1 MNVLDSKRELMKR
14 PELLVFN
21 LFLLLCVA
29 SCGGFKSH
37 TNAKIMDEILKT
49 DMSHRLIMP
58 DTILV
63 EPDYDS
69 GTEEFLFNEK
79 AFKPRWFE
87 PIGFRGSD
95 CQRFYIHYDS
105 VWHKGNGVYRV
116 EGRTRYKDTIRLF
129 SGKIWLDSLQLYDN
143 DWMPK
148 NCCSGFLY
156 GHYEFEEDRFSGGGF
171 LSGKMR
177 IGFAK
182 VNGLFYYDA
191 TELVSDGY
199 ENSQYEGIWS
209 SGTDISVWEKCN
221 WGDFRIPDSKA
232 LDIGAGE
239 FSPCTEYLERG
250 WRIYTYCSED
260 NDSLQKLCKSDKQWF
275 AHDNDWFVPY
285 SCKLQRYFNEY
296 GCEDKHPSAKVV
308 LAVIPASDEEFGIW
322 YDIAEGTSVGD
333 RYLWPRII
341 DYARADSTGIMFAYM
356 RMGEFSDGYI
366 AEGVFDDY
374 IELRKAYPTLFDQY
388 RKQLSTRWNETFDEW
403 EKEYGD

>member
-21 LFLLLCVA
+21 LFLLLCVT

-95 CQRFYIHYDS
+95 CLRFYIHYDS

-129 SGKIWLDSLQLYDN
+129 SGQLWLDSVRLYDN

-148 NCCSGFLY
+148 NACSGFLY
-156 GHYEFEEDRFSGGGF
+156 GHYEYEENEFSGGGF
-171 LSGKMR
+171 LSGRMR

-182 VNGLFYYDA
+182 MNGRFYYDA
-191 TELVSDGY
+191 TNLIADGY

-209 SGTDISVWEKCN
+209 SRTDISVEEKCN

-239 FSPCTEYLERG
+239 FSPCSEYLERG
-250 WRIYTYCSED
+250 WRVYTYSWEN
-260 NDSLQKLCKSDKQWF
+260 NDSLRALFQADKQWF
-275 AHDNDWFVPY
+275 THDNDWFVPY
-285 SCKLQRYFNEY
+285 SCKLQRYFMEY
-296 GCEDKHPSAKVV
+296 GCEDKHPSAKLV
-308 LAVIPASDEEFGIW
+308 LAVIPTNEEEYHIW
-322 YDIAEGTSVGD
+322 YDMTEGTLEGD
-333 RYLWPRII
+333 RYLWPRIVE
-341 DYARADSTGIMFAYM
+341 YAQADSTGIMFAYM
-356 RMGEFSDGYI
+356 RMGEFSDGYVS
-366 AEGVFDDY
+366 EGVFDDY